1 MSDRFGWSEGDAVVT
16 NPDGTPVG
24 LTDPDALESF
34 QWARRLINEDADQ
47 AEIEA
52 AIQDAEEL
60 FTPSGPALRALWADA
75 QPGFDGPIGPV
86 EAPRPKA
93 PARGRRR

>member
-1 MSDRFGWSEGDAVVT
+1 MSDRFGWSDGEAVVT
-16 NPDGTPVG
+16 QPDGTPVG

-34 QWARRLINEDADQ
+34 RWARRLIEEDADQ

-60 FTPSGPALRALWADA
+60 FEASGPALRVLLADA
-75 QPGFDGPIGPV
+75 NPEFAGPIGPV
-86 EAPRPKA
+86 GPRKP
-93 PARGRRR
+93 PLRGKRK